1 MPLIDELRA
10 REILD
15 SRGNPTVEVDVLL
28 DDGSFGTAA
37 VPSGASTGAHEALE
51 LRDGDRDRYGGR
63 GVLNACR
70 AVREEIAN
78 EIEGMDAADQ
88 RGIDAA
94 MLSLDA
100 TANKSKLGANA
111 ILGVSLAVAKA
122 AAASFGM
129 PLYRYVGGVDAH
141 LLPVPMMN
149 VVNGGA
155 HADNVLEIQE
165 FMLVPLGA
173 ASYSEAL
180 QWGAETFHALHANLK
195 AAGMSTGVG
204 DEGGF
209 APEVATASEVLSLLT
224 DAVRAAGLEPGSEV
238 AFAIDVAASELYR
251 DGVYRLEERDRSSKE
266 LIEFYAGLIDEFPI
280 VSLEDP
286 LAEDDWDGW
295 VTLTEELDER
305 VQLVGD
311 DVFVTSAERLE
322 RGVDDG
328 AANAILV
335 KVNQVGSLT
344 ETLEVVR
351 LAREASYGI
360 VISHRSGETE
370 DTTIADLAV
379 AANAGQIKSG
389 APSRGERTAKYNR
402 LLRIEEELGE
412 AARYAGRG
420 PYGRAPEF
428 DDAEASSEDD
438 VPGDQGDEA

>member
-1 MPLIDELRA
+1 
-10 REILD
+10 
-15 SRGNPTVEVDVLL
+15 
-28 DDGSFGTAA
+28 
-37 VPSGASTGAHEALE
+37 
-51 LRDGDRDRYGGR
+51 
-63 GVLNACR
+63 
-70 AVREEIAN
+70 
-78 EIEGMDAADQ
+78 
-88 RGIDAA
+88 
-94 MLSLDA
+94 
-100 TANKSKLGANA
+100 
-111 ILGVSLAVAKA
+111 VAKA